1 MILDDIYNELTIG
14 NMTKGEALSLIA
26 ELAEIDKDE
35 IVDFVENT
43 CYEENLCPDCFV
55 ELETKSYA
63 EMRPY
68 GNYEVGEIIYI
79 KCCPECGKE
88 F

>member
-1 MILDDIYNELTIG
+1 MSLYDIYDELTNG

-26 ELAEIDKDE
+26 ELTEIDKNK
-35 IVDFVENT
+35 IVNFVENI

-55 ELETKSYA
+55 ELESKDYV

-68 GNYEVGEIIYI
+68 GNHEVGEIIYI
-79 KCCPECGKE
+79 KYCPECGQE

>member
-1 MILDDIYNELTIG
+1 MILYDIYFELTNG
-14 NMTKGEALSLIA
+14 NMTKGEALRLIA
-26 ELAEIDKDE
+26 ELIEIDKDE

-55 ELETKSYA
+55 ELESKDYV

-68 GNYEVGEIIYI
+68 GNHEVGEIIYI
-79 KCCPECGKE
+79 KYCPECGQE

>member
-1 MILDDIYNELTIG
+1 MILDDIYTELTNG
-14 NMTKGEALSLIA
+14 NMTEGEALSLIA
-26 ELAEIDKDE
+26 ELTEIDKDE

-55 ELETKSYA
+55 ELETKDYVEA
-63 EMRPY
+63 RPY
-68 GNYEVGEIIYI
+68 GNHEVGEIIYI
-79 KCCPECGKE
+79 KYCPECGQE